1 MLTSVSLS
9 RCIYPPRGGG
19 WAGRGHDGYP
29 SNLATSEEAR
39 SFCRTL
45 RGRPEEGC
53 NSPCLSHSCPQDWSC
68 ISSQDQCPAPPP
80 THTATRGGQESAPQ
94 RKVGVLHITRVREQ
108 SIQIHPARG
117 NKMFHQD
124 IKRVRAWSSKASPL
138 HAPWVYDFSER
149 CMRVS
154 AATVLSFKLLV
165 VTLLVAFYLF
175 IGHCM

>member
-9 RCIYPPRGGG
+9 RCIYPLGGGG

-39 SFCRTL
+39 SLCRTL
-45 RGRPEEGC
+45 RGRPGEGC
-53 NSPCLSHSCPQDWSC
+53 NSPRLSHSCRQDWSC

-80 THTATRGGQESAPQ
+80 THTVRARVSTPKEGGCSPHNQSQ
-94 RKVGVLHITRVREQ
+94 RAKHTNT
-108 SIQIHPARG
+108 SCPG

-124 IKRVRAWSSKASPL
+124 IKRVREWSSKASPH

-175 IGHCM
+175 IDHCM